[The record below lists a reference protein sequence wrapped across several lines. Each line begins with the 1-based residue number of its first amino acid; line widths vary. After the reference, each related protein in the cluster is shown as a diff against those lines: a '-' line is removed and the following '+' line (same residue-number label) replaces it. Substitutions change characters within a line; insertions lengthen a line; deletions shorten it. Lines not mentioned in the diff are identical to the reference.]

1 MLVYRRKARLMEDW
15 MIVVIGLLI
24 GFAVLLAIYSLTRLR
39 QEVPEEDRE
48 YMDPLPPM
56 LRMIWPLVRFLE
68 YHITSFMPAQ
78 ALERTHDKL
87 QLSGVGYLM
96 SAEQFFAVRIISM
109 LVAFGVTYLCL
120 NMLEKQAPEY
130 LILAILA
137 GFYYPS
143 LWLGDVKGRRYKEV
157 QRTLPVYL
165 DFITM
170 AVEAGLNLTG
180 AINQAMDKGPAGA
193 LRHEFFMVVRDLR
206 SGLPRADALR
216 RMERRLQMPEVT
228 SFVGAVIQAE
238 KMGARLGNALR
249 AQAEQ
254 RRNERFQ
261 RAEKQ
266 AMEAPVK
273 LIGPLLMFI
282 FPTTFIVLGFPIA
295 MKFMSAGQL

>member
-1 MLVYRRKARLMEDW
+1 MSDW
-15 MIVVIGLLI
+15 VLLVIGLLFGACI
-24 GFAVLLAIYSLTRLR
+24 LLAVYSVGRLK
-39 QEVPEEDRE
+39 QEVPDEDRE
-48 YMDPLPPM
+48 YMDPLPPV
-56 LRMIWPLVRFLE
+56 LRLIWPLVRFFE
-68 YHITSFMPAQ
+68 FHVTAFMPSA
-78 ALERTHDKL
+78 ALENTHRKL

-96 SAEQFFAVRIISM
+96 SAEQFFAVRIIS
-109 LVAFGVTYLCL
+109 VIGVTGFVYACLSMLHKDAPGYLVGG
-120 NMLEKQAPEY
+120 
-130 LILAILA
+130 ILF

-143 LWLGDVKGRRYKEV
+143 LWLSDVKGRRYKEV

-170 AVEAGLNLTG
+170 AVEAGLNMTG

-193 LRHEFFMVVRDLR
+193 LRHEFYMVVRDLR

-216 RMERRLQMPEVT
+216 RMDARLQMPEIT
-228 SFVGAVIQAE
+228 SFVGTVIQAE
-238 KMGARLGNALR
+238 KMGARLGAALR
-249 AQAEQ
+249 TQAEQ

-282 FPTTFIVLGFPIA
+282 FPTTFIVLGFPIV
-295 MKFMSAGQL
+295 MKFLNSGVF

>member
-1 MLVYRRKARLMEDW
+1 MEDW
-15 MIVVIGLLI
+15 IIFVIGLLF
-24 GFAVLLAIYSLTRLR
+24 GFCTLLMLYALTRLR
-39 QEVPEEDRE
+39 QEVPQEDRE
-48 YMDPLPPM
+48 YMDALPPI
-56 LRMIWPLVRFLE
+56 LRLIWPLVRFLE
-68 YHITSFMPAQ
+68 YHVTSFMPAA
-78 ALERTHDKL
+78 ALERTHEKL

-96 SAEQFFAVRIISM
+96 NAEQFFAVRILSM
-109 LVAFGVTYLCL
+109 LGTFGVVYYCL
-120 NMLEKQAPEY
+120 NLLNKQAPEY
-130 LILAILA
+130 LVLAILA

-216 RMERRLQMPEVT
+216 RMERRLRMTEIT

-238 KMGARLGNALR
+238 KMGARLGAALR
-249 AQAEQ
+249 SQAEQ
-254 RRNERFQ
+254 RRTERFQ

-295 MKFMSAGQL
+295 MKFLSAGTF